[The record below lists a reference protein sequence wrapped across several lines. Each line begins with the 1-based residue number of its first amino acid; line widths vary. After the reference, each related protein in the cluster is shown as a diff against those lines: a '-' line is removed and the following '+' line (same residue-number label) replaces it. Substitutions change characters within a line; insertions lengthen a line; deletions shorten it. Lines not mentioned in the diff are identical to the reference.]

1 MTERAGAAAIAI
13 AVVAAVAGA
22 AAPARAD
29 EVKLPSTRAAL
40 RVPDGWTRV
49 DPAGARGLVLGY
61 RGPGGIV
68 LAVTRAP
75 VPNVEAYRGAAR
87 DAYAEQIE
95 RGLAAR
101 VKGYRR
107 VSKKL
112 AEQQG
117 TPALDLEARRD
128 DGAMIVVRVLLFW
141 TYALALAI
149 EVPPGADAKAAREIA
164 ASFAPRTKPA
174 QPAP

>member
-1 MTERAGAAAIAI
+1 MTRAALAIAALAFVI
-13 AVVAAVAGA
+13 AAS

-29 EVKLPSTRAAL
+29 EVKLPNTRAGL

-49 DPAGARGLVLGY
+49 EPADAKSLVAGY

-68 LAVTRAP
+68 LAVTRAQ
-75 VPNVEAYRGAAR
+75 VPNTDAYRSAAR

-107 VSKKL
+107 TGKKL

-128 DGAMIVVRVLLFW
+128 DGATIVVRVLLFW
-141 TYALALAI
+141 TYALSLAI

-174 QPAP
+174 STP